1 MKILTINTHSLQESN
16 GAKKLD
22 WFIQGVLQEMPD
34 VIAMQEVSQT
44 MWADPINPSMLEG
57 QFPVPG
63 AVTVRAD
70 NYAAEVAFRLRRAG
84 LAVSWAWLPVKI
96 GYGRYDEGIAVIS
109 LGRAIRA
116 IDTIPVS
123 KVNDYQNW
131 RTRKVLGVRLE
142 GLEDWFYT
150 VHMGWWND
158 TAEPFLHQWK
168 VLNSCL
174 ASKRICGPVWLMG
187 DFNAPDCAVRESYDT
202 IRNSGWQ
209 DTYLLAEHR
218 DRGITVPGVI
228 DGWEDRVKDPAGM
241 RLDYIWCSEFR
252 QVVRSCVIFNGENQN
267 IISDHF
273 GVLIETKE

>member
-1 MKILTINTHSLQESN
+1 MKILTINTHSLQEAN
-16 GAKKLD
+16 GAQKLD
-22 WFIQGVLQEMPD
+22 WFVEGILREKPD

-44 MWADPINPSMLEG
+44 MWADPIHPSMLAG
-57 QFPVPG
+57 QYPVPG

-70 NYAAEVAFRLRRAG
+70 NYAAEVAFLLRRAG
-84 LAVSWAWLPVKI
+84 LEVSWTWLPVKI
-96 GYGRYDEGIAVIS
+96 GYGRYDEGVAIIS

-150 VHMGWWND
+150 VHMGWWD
-158 TAEPFLHQWK
+158 DAEEPFLHQWK

-187 DFNAPDCAVRESYDT
+187 DFNAPDCANGESYDT
-202 IRNSGWQ
+202 IRKSGWQ

-218 DRGITVPGVI
+218 DRGITVPGII
-228 DGWEDRVKDPAGM
+228 DGWENRVKDPAGM
-241 RLDYIWCSEFR
+241 RLDYIWCSESR
-252 QVVRSCVIFNGENQN
+252 QVASSRVIFNGENQN